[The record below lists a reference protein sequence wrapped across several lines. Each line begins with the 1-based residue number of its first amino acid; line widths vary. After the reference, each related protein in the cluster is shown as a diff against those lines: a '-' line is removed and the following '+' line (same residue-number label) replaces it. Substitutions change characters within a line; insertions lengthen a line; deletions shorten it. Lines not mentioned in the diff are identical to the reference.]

1 MIYMYNIG
9 EYNGKEVLYLY
20 LTFNE
25 EFSSEFGD
33 INNDDLENKCR
44 KYIKERN
51 IQYEGEDVVL
61 VVDGIVVKT
70 INIKDKD
77 IKIENLDIKCDYSDA
92 KFKVK
97 VKDINGDIEKEIV
110 LKDFLVGVLFTN
122 STVGIDIEVLKA
134 MCVLYRTYTFYKMN
148 VDKYI
153 SIDDELMKYRNLSYY
168 KLLYIDNYGEFH
180 KEILDA
186 VNSTDCIFMTYD
198 NQYIKPYI
206 HHTNNGFTG
215 DMPGVPY
222 LERKY
227 SLWDFLSPLYLDI
240 KVFDYEQL
248 EGLLNVNKEG
258 LQHFQILELT
268 PGGSIT
274 KIKVGPIVYT
284 GEELQKRLNLNSS
297 NITILINNS
306 DVKFITRGYGHGLGL
321 SISGASELAK
331 SGCSYLQILNYYF
344 SKCKIKKFI

>member
-97 VKDINGDIEKEIV
+97 VKDINVEIIEN
-110 LKDFLVGVLFTN
+110 T
-122 STVGIDIEVLKA
+122 EVIPL
-134 MCVLYRTYTFYKMN
+134 R
-148 VDKYI
+148 
-153 SIDDELMKYRNLSYY
+153 
-168 KLLYIDNYGEFH
+168 KLNWSKI
-180 KEILDA
+180 
-186 VNSTDCIFMTYD
+186 
-198 NQYIKPYI
+198 I
-206 HHTNNGFTG
+206 H
-215 DMPGVPY
+215 
-222 LERKY
+222 
-227 SLWDFLSPLYLDI
+227 
-240 KVFDYEQL
+240 
-248 EGLLNVNKEG
+248 
-258 LQHFQILELT
+258 
-268 PGGSIT
+268 
-274 KIKVGPIVYT
+274 
-284 GEELQKRLNLNSS
+284 
-297 NITILINNS
+297 
-306 DVKFITRGYGHGLGL
+306 
-321 SISGASELAK
+321 
-331 SGCSYLQILNYYF
+331 
-344 SKCKIKKFI
+344 